1 MAFFG
6 FLMVLSHSSETQTAG
21 GTFLL
26 LGIAV
31 IFIGIG
37 LLAYVLR
44 RGDW

>member
-1 MAFFG
+1 MSFFG
-6 FLMVLSHSSETQTAG
+6 FLMMLSQSSETQTAG

-37 LLAYVLR
+37 LLAYVVR
-44 RGDW
+44 RKDW